1 MNRRDFLRYT
11 AIAAGSGFLAACV
24 APPAGTASQ
33 APAASTAAVA
43 AADDTWRTGL
53 VAPDL
58 TADFRMMSWEGE
70 GEMRKWLLQ
79 IDKFFESYYPNV
91 NHTIDWGV
99 AWGDY
104 WTKLPTLL
112 AGGSPLEMVWMHD
125 TRVKT
130 FASRDFLVPLDDYL
144 ASYTPPGWPEQFYQ
158 SQVDAFKWNGKQYA
172 FPYDWAPGG
181 FYINQ
186 DLFEEAGLD
195 LPTEETTW
203 DEILEMAIKLTRD
216 TDDVQNAVWGLGNV
230 GTGNWSAGSY
240 WIVKSFGGDF
250 WTPDLSK
257 SMMADPKT
265 IEAFQFLRDLEWKHG
280 VKPTTAMIQ
289 GLGLDG
295 ETAFASG
302 KIAMHWGLNDIAFR
316 LNEAIQGKF
325 KWTVAPSPTGPAGR
339 YQFSG
344 GSAWAIPSTSEQ
356 KDLAFELI
364 RYVLSN
370 PEILPTTAT
379 MGGAL
384 VANKEFAEFG
394 LPPAELGISDA
405 FQHAFIDLGARDAS
419 YPDYHEKFLEWEAT
433 VYGKNLDPI
442 WAGEVED
449 VTAAL
454 TQADVETQEILDSMK
469 Q

>member
-1 MNRRDFLRYT
+1 
-11 AIAAGSGFLAACV
+11 
-24 APPAGTASQ
+24 
-33 APAASTAAVA
+33 
-43 AADDTWRTGL
+43 
-53 VAPDL
+53 
-58 TADFRMMSWEGE
+58 
-70 GEMRKWLLQ
+70 
-79 IDKFFESYYPNV
+79 
-91 NHTIDWGV
+91 
-99 AWGDY
+99 
-104 WTKLPTLL
+104 
-112 AGGSPLEMVWMHD
+112 
-125 TRVKT
+125 
-130 FASRDFLVPLDDYL
+130 LD
-144 ASYTPPGWPEQFYQ
+144 A
-158 SQVDAFKWNGKQYA
+158 
-172 FPYDWAPGG
+172 
-181 FYINQ
+181 
-186 DLFEEAGLD
+186 
-195 LPTEETTW
+195 
-203 DEILEMAIKLTRD
+203 
-216 TDDVQNAVWGLGNV
+216 
-230 GTGNWSAGSY
+230 
-240 WIVKSFGGDF
+240 
-250 WTPDLSK
+250 
-257 SMMADPKT
+257 
-265 IEAFQFLRDLEWKHG
+265 
-280 VKPTTAMIQ
+280 
-289 GLGLDG
+289 

-325 KWTVAPSPTGPAGR
+325 KWTVAPTPTGPAGR

-344 GSAWAIPSTSEQ
+344 GSAWAIPSTSTQ

-394 LPPAELGISDA
+394 LPPAELGIGDA

-449 VTAAL
+449 VTASL